1 MSFWILPLI
10 AILSVSPDSTH
21 VGEYK
26 FAEMPSWSDEFD
38 YDGLPDAKKWGYDV
52 GSLHNGWGNHELQY
66 YTDAN
71 RKNASVA
78 NGVLRI
84 TAIKEQYEGLN
95 YTSARLVSKNKGDFL
110 YGRFV
115 VRAKVPKGKGT
126 WAAAWMLPTDWV

>member
-1 MSFWILPLI
+1 L
-10 AILSVSPDSTH
+10 
-21 VGEYK
+21 
-26 FAEMPSWSDEFD
+26 
-38 YDGLPDAKKWGYDV
+38 
-52 GSLHNGWGNHELQY
+52 GNHELQY

-115 VRAKVPKGKGT
+115 VEPRYRKGKVRGQPLGCCRQIGFT
-126 WAAAWMLPTDWV
+126 EGGHILEK